1 MDKPEQRVV
10 FSKKYD
16 EQFVNTVKKHQ
27 IKGGFASFKA
37 ALIALANKG
46 LNK

>member
-16 EQFVNTVKKHQ
+16 EAFVEKVEKIRKKT
-27 IKGGFASFKA
+27 GASSFKA

-46 LNK
+46 LSE